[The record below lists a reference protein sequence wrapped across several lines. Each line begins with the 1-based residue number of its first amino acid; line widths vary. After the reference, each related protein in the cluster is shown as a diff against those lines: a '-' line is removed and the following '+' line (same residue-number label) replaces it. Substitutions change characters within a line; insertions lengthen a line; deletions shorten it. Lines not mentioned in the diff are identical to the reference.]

1 MTKVLAI
8 EDETAIRENL
18 VELLEMEDFEVLSAE
33 NGEQGV
39 EIALKHKPDLILCDV
54 MMPQLDGYGVLERL
68 RQNSAT
74 ATIPFIFLT
83 ALSDKTATRKG
94 MELGAD
100 DYLSKPFSHKDLLNA
115 IASRLRKQ
123 EVISQKSQEKLDE
136 LRDNI
141 IHSLP
146 HELRTP
152 LNGILGFSEL
162 LMMEIDDL
170 DREEIRDMASQIQT
184 SAQRLYR
191 LTQNYLLYAEL
202 ELIASQPQ
210 RVQALRQETLPGLE
224 LFVTEVAKRYATQYN
239 RSENLYLNLQPATA
253 TISISRFQKM
263 LEEVIDNAF
272 KFSQV
277 GTPVE
282 ISATQE
288 AENAVITVSNQG
300 RGMKDDQI
308 ANIGAYMQFERK
320 LYEQQGSGLG
330 LSIAK
335 RLAELHGGQLIL
347 DSIPDRT
354 TTVQII
360 LPSKPTD

>member
-8 EDETAIRENL
+8 EDESIIRENL
-18 VELLEMEDFEVLSAE
+18 VELLEMENFEVFAAE
-33 NGEQGV
+33 NGQQGV
-39 EIALKHKPDLILCDV
+39 ELALKHQPDLILCDV
-54 MMPQLDGYGVLERL
+54 MMPELDGYGVLDRL

-100 DYLSKPFSHKDLLNA
+100 DYLTKPFSHQDLLNA

-123 EVISQKSQEKLDE
+123 QVISQKSQAQLDQ

-170 DREEIRDMASQIQT
+170 DRAEISDMAEQIQT

-202 ELIASQPQ
+202 ELIASQPE
-210 RVQALRQETLPGLE
+210 RVKALRQESPSDLDAIA
-224 LFVTEVAKRYATQYN
+224 TEVAQRYGEKYN
-239 RSENLYLNLQPATA
+239 RSENLCLNVQPATA
-253 TISISRFQKM
+253 TISIARFQKM

-272 KFSQV
+272 KFSQG
-277 GTPVE
+277 GTPIEMSV
-282 ISATQE
+282 SQE
-288 AENAVITVSNQG
+288 TENAIVTVSNQG
-300 RGMKDDQI
+300 RGIKEDQI

-330 LSIAK
+330 LSIAQ

-347 DSIPDRT
+347 DSIPDRA

-360 LPSKPTD
+360 LPSKPTQ

>member
-8 EDETAIRENL
+8 EDETIIRENL
-18 VELLEMEDFEVLSAE
+18 VELLEMENFEVFAAE
-33 NGEQGV
+33 NGQKGV
-39 EIALKHKPDLILCDV
+39 ELALQHQPDLILCDV
-54 MMPQLDGYGVLERL
+54 MMPELDGYGVLDRL

-100 DYLSKPFSHKDLLNA
+100 DYLTKPFSHKDLLNA

-123 EVISQKSQEKLDE
+123 QVISQKSQAQLDQ

-170 DREEIRDMASQIQT
+170 DRAEIRDMAEQIQT
-184 SAQRLYR
+184 SGQRLYR
-191 LTQNYLLYAEL
+191 LIQNYLLYAEL
-202 ELIASQPQ
+202 ELIASQPE
-210 RVQALRQETLPGLE
+210 RVKALRQESLSDLDAIA
-224 LFVTEVAKRYATQYN
+224 TEVAQRYAEKYN
-239 RSENLYLNLQPATA
+239 RRENLDLNLQPATA
-253 TISISRFQKM
+253 TISIARFQKM

-282 ISATQE
+282 ISIHQE
-288 AENAVITVSNQG
+288 TENTVITVTNQG
-300 RGMKDDQI
+300 RGMNNDQI

-330 LSIAK
+330 LSIAQ

-347 DSIPDRT
+347 DSIPDRK
-354 TTVQII
+354 TTVQIL
-360 LPSKPTD
+360 LPSQPT